1 MASRSFDVSKISWII
16 IFILFSNSTQVF
28 AQTLP
33 EFLGVY
39 ALDSGRL
46 IELREAQEEG
56 RTRLFGFKLGQ
67 PGSGVGGINKLSGI
81 SLGKNVQF
89 IFYRE
94 IRPVRL
100 SIAKLQFNKE
110 LNIWVPVED
119 ISVKIAPIQ
128 GRPGM
133 AKIVPSQQLTDG
145 VYMFYAY
152 HPTAAHS
159 FDGSLTTFEITGK
172 RVSWFYDFVTKPS
185 R

>member
-1 MASRSFDVSKISWII
+1 MVSRSLVVIKITLMI
-16 IFILFSNSTQVF
+16 IFILFLNSTIF
-28 AQTLP
+28 AQPLP

-46 IELREAQEEG
+46 IELREAQEER

-119 ISVKIAPIQ
+119 IPVKIAPIQ

-133 AKIVPSQQLTDG
+133 ARVVPSHQLADG

-152 HPTAAHS
+152 LPTAAHS